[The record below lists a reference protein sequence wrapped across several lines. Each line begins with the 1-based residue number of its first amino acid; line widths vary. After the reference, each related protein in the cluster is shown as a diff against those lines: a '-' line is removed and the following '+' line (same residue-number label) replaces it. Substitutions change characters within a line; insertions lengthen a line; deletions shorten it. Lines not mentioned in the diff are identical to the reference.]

1 MKTELFQ
8 LQPEEYPMLALCV
21 SRSPSNE
28 TFLKKILFPL
38 DPEHY
43 LALPPLYGQFN
54 AHGHCYNNSV
64 KNAPL
69 LQATLMTCD
78 LSTCLCLS
86 EAIFFIFWPSFCTCN
101 WKPFEWASEMHM
113 TPKPQLFVC
122 FSCWHLQWWCSRDN
136 VMRFRK
142 NLKVKTSQLVIYW
155 HGDGR
160 MSEQICSC
168 WHEGLTLQ
176 SAGWGAIQIRTT
188 FVWPLGSWLA
198 RGLGR
203 GSSSSCQRHSG
214 AWLVGALSPSQAR
227 CQRFSLHAQRG
238 RKQGGG

>member
-86 EAIFFIFWPSFCTCN
+86 EAIFFIFWPIFCTCN

-113 TPKPQLFVC
+113 TPKPNYLHV
-122 FSCWHLQWWCSRDN
+122 SRVD
-136 VMRFRK
+136 
-142 NLKVKTSQLVIYW
+142 
-155 HGDGR
+155 
-160 MSEQICSC
+160 ICSDDARVTMSC
-168 WHEGLTLQ
+168 DLGRIWKWKHHNSWSTDMVTVGCQSRFAVADMRDSHCSQRGEGRSRYGRPLSDL
-176 SAGWGAIQIRTT
+176 WGA
-188 FVWPLGSWLA
+188 G
-198 RGLGR
+198 
-203 GSSSSCQRHSG
+203 
-214 AWLVGALSPSQAR
+214 
-227 CQRFSLHAQRG
+227 
-238 RKQGGG
+238 